1 MISLFDKNI
10 DSISS
15 LEECEE
21 SFQKEKILKKDLE
34 YEVYENPVSKILLY
48 KENNEVLGYLDF
60 WITFDSST
68 IFKIIVKDEY
78 RNKGIAKKL
87 LEESF
92 KILKK
97 EKVLYMTLEVRKSNI
112 YAIKLYESCEFK
124 KVTVK
129 EKYYKDGEDAIY
141 MVKGI
146 Y

>member
-10 DSISS
+10 DSTSS

-34 YEVYENPVSKILLY
+34 YEIYENPVSKILLY

-92 KILKK
+92 KMLKK
-97 EKVLYMTLEVRKSNI
+97 EKVLYMTLEVRKSNL

>member
-34 YEVYENPVSKILLY
+34 YEIYENPVSKILLY

-92 KILKK
+92 KMLKK
-97 EKVLYMTLEVRKSNI
+97 EKVLYMTLEVRKSNL

>member
-10 DSISS
+10 DSTSS

-92 KILKK
+92 KMLKK
-97 EKVLYMTLEVRKSNI
+97 EKVLYMTLEVRKSNL